1 MTQQIKGKIRFHY
14 WHGGILKIL
23 LNETNVTE
31 FMAEMGLS
39 RLRDQTGCYLCHN
52 VFLLLYVH
60 LTIFPSFYVSSD
72 RLYRFLNKNKNE
84 INKNVHFQVWAV
96 GI

>member
-1 MTQQIKGKIRFHY
+1 MTQQIKGKIGFHY

-39 RLRDQTGCYLCHN
+39 RLRVKQDVLSATM
-52 VFLLLYVH
+52 F
-60 LTIFPSFYVSSD
+60 FFFYM
-72 RLYRFLNKNKNE
+72 F
-84 INKNVHFQVWAV
+84 I
-96 GI
+96 